1 MAAINH
7 LARELVLKIVFYG
20 PGLGGKTT
28 CLQHIHDSAKP
39 ENRGKLVSLA
49 TPVDRT
55 LYFDYLPMRL
65 APTSGMTVRIQLFTV
80 PGQVYYNSTRKL
92 VLTGADA
99 IVFVADSQA
108 ARHDANQESLENLL
122 DNLREQRRDLGAV
135 PHLFLYNKRDL
146 PDVVPIEEL
155 DRTLN
160 HHKAPHVATV
170 ATSGVGVGEGLSQI
184 TQTALDLLLRPGTIE
199 PHSSP
204 LPPLLVAPSRPSS
217 GLGDAIAS
225 VISAEPVKAPTRQT
239 VPFLAPLAPSLRS
252 AQSQPFMPATPTFGS
267 AVASSFV
274 PASARPGHPTTPAP
288 TSDLPEDALEPPVP
302 EMSPLPPASL
312 AQPSSSRDAL
322 GEGLSFA
329 VLWPDSERE
338 VVREAEALIAA
349 HNTSRA
355 LLALDRLATRVL
367 ASAGALLRSS
377 DAPRDPA
384 LIPVLLGVDGS
395 RYLAFKSLV
404 REARGGAEPDERM
417 VLAAYAF
424 VLELRLARGR
434 VGL

>member
-99 IVFVADSQA
+99 IAFVADSQA

-122 DNLREQRRDLGAV
+122 DNLREQRRDLASL
-135 PHLFLYNKRDL
+135 PHIFLYNKRDL

-160 HHKAPHVATV
+160 HHHAPHVATV
-170 ATSGVGVGEGLSQI
+170 ATSGIGVREGLNQI

-204 LPPLLVAPSRPSS
+204 LPPLMPSPSRPPS

-225 VISAEPVKAPTRQT
+225 VISAEPVRPPTRQT
-239 VPFLAPLAPSLRS
+239 VPFLAPLVPSFR
-252 AQSQPFMPATPTFGS
+252 A
-267 AVASSFV
+267 
-274 PASARPGHPTTPAP
+274 ASARPGHPTTPAP
-288 TSDLPEDALEPPVP
+288 ISDVPEDALEPLPP
-302 EMSPLPPASL
+302 DLSPLPPASL
-312 AQPSSSRDAL
+312 AQPASSRDVL

-329 VLWPDSERE
+329 ALWPESERE
-338 VVREAEALIAA
+338 AVREAEALLAA
-349 HNTSRA
+349 HNASRA

-384 LIPVLLGVDGS
+384 LIPVLLGLDGS
-395 RYLAFKSLV
+395 RYLAFKALV
-404 REARGGAEPDERM
+404 REARGGTEPDERSL
-417 VLAAYAF
+417 LAAYAF

>member
-122 DNLREQRRDLGAV
+122 DNLREQRRDLSQV

-160 HHKAPHVATV
+160 HHRAPHVATV

-204 LPPLLVAPSRPSS
+204 LPPLMPSPSRPSS

-225 VISAEPVKAPTRQT
+225 VISAEPVRPPTRQT
-239 VPFLAPLAPSLRS
+239 VPFLGALAPSLRS
-252 AQSQPFMPATPTFGS
+252 ASSPAS
-267 AVASSFV
+267 AFV

-302 EMSPLPPASL
+302 ELSPLPPASL
-312 AQPSSSRDAL
+312 AQPSSSRDVL

-329 VLWPDSERE
+329 VLWPESERE
-338 VVREAEALIAA
+338 VVREAEALMAA
-349 HNTSRA
+349 HNASRA

-367 ASAGALLRSS
+367 ASAGAMLRSS